1 MKIKKIIS
9 VISAICLTLT
19 IFNGSVMSADQSYN
33 PYTIATGIDSY
44 IKGDWIYNSE
54 TDEIVGYIG
63 SSTDIT
69 IPENS
74 VVSNEIRFTK
84 NGLRTFADL
93 GGYPVSFV
101 RVKKLV
107 VSPNVTFK
115 GSIIEYTG
123 FKSIEFYNRAEQ
135 MSSLYLNFS
144 NNEELETLRL
154 PEGLTKIEDNM
165 CNGCTELREV
175 YIPDTVEDIG
185 YSAFSLCKSLTELN
199 LPKNLKS
206 VGENAFSGCSL
217 TELKM
222 PASLKSVGRKAFA
235 SNTVKKLYIP
245 ADFDYTLLYD
255 EYSLSSKVEEVIF
268 EKTPSH
274 SFDFYRTFI
283 RTDWFKNNILPTIK
297 EDFLISDG
305 CLFKYLGKSK
315 EVIIPNDVKVIWAEA
330 FRDTDIEKV
339 TIPNTVTEI
348 GSGAFGYCKNL
359 TGVVIPKSVQKIMS
373 GAFSCCDLLKDIVIE
388 GSPLMGWN
396 IFEYCPL
403 ITDDTVTIKGE
414 IRYLEK
420 DCDPFGFTNTSYN
433 MGGGL
438 PYFST
443 PIPIGEDTT
452 PKPNATST
460 PKTTPDPKVTV
471 TPTAKPQETETPD
484 VTAKPNVTPVPDKL
498 TVQGGDVITIKVNDK
513 LVEFPDAQ
521 PFVDGNYRTQVPV
534 RTVSELLNCKV
545 EWQQEVKTAV
555 ITKENGDVVKITL
568 DSDIMTLN
576 DREIKMDTTAIL
588 KDDRTFIPV
597 RFVAEALG
605 LTVDWQE

>member
-1 MKIKKIIS
+1 MKTKKIIS
-9 VISAICLTLT
+9 VVSAICLTLT

-115 GSIIEYTG
+115 GSITEYEG
-123 FKSIEFYNRAEQ
+123 FKSVEFYNRAEQ
-135 MSSLYLNFS
+135 LSSLYLNFS
-144 NNEELETLRL
+144 DNEELETLRL
-154 PEGLTKIEDNM
+154 PEGLTEIQAGM

-185 YSAFSLCKSLTELN
+185 NYAFSFCKSLREVN
-199 LPKNLKS
+199 LPENLKS
-206 VGENAFSGCSL
+206 VGEYAFSGCSL
-217 TELKM
+217 TELKI
-222 PASLKSVGRKAFA
+222 PASLKSVGRNAFA
-235 SNTVKKLYIP
+235 SNTMKKLYIP
-245 ADFDYTLLYD
+245 ADFDYTLLHKGDSYV
-255 EYSLSSKVEEVIF
+255 SSKVEDVIF
-268 EKTPSH
+268 EKTPSYT
-274 SFDFYRTFI
+274 FDFYRAFLHTE
-283 RTDWFKNNILPTIK
+283 WFKNNILPTIK

-315 EVIIPNDVKVIWAEA
+315 EVTIPNDVKVIWAGA

-348 GSGAFGYCKNL
+348 GSDAFGYCKKL
-359 TGVVIPKSVQKIMS
+359 TKIVIPKSVQKIMS
-373 GAFSCCDLLKDIVIE
+373 GAFSRCDLLKDIVIE

-443 PIPIGEDTT
+443 PIPIGSDATPT
-452 PKPNATST
+452 PKTTLDPKATST
-460 PKTTPDPKVTV
+460 PTV
-471 TPTAKPQETETPD
+471 KPQETAEPD
-484 VTAKPNVTPVPDKL
+484 VTATPRVTPAPDKL
-498 TVQGGDVITIKVNDK
+498 TVKGGDVITVKVNNK
-513 LVEFPDAQ
+513 PVTFPDAQ
-521 PFVDGNYRTQVPV
+521 PFVDGNDRTQVPV
-534 RTVSELLNCKV
+534 RAVSELLNCKV
-545 EWQQEVKTAV
+545 DWQQDIKTAV

-605 LTVDWQE
+605 LTVDWEE